1 VGKISMEELMVAD
14 VQAAGAYMAEIGVS
28 PAGAA
33 IMQEKMIFRVLRLRQ
48 VPTKAANLIKQTFLS
63 KGADAAVSVHSADL
77 SEPFTDVLL
86 FASIHQYRQAV
97 ISLRRQPWGLREL
110 AEDIAALL
118 GISLEIKQDFVH
130 E

>member
-1 VGKISMEELMVAD
+1 MGNITMEVVGELDRESAAAFMRSVG
-14 VQAAGAYMAEIGVS
+14 VSAAGI
-28 PAGAA
+28 A
-33 IMQEKMIFRVLRLRQ
+33 IMQDKMIFRIVRLRQ
-48 VPTKAANLIKQTFLS
+48 VPTKAANLIKQTMLS
-63 KGADAAVSVHSADL
+63 KGADAAISVHAADL

>member
-1 VGKISMEELMVAD
+1 MEELMVAD

-86 FASIHQYRQAV
+86 FASIYQYRQAV